1 MAKVHMVLQGKGG
14 VGKSMIAATLA
25 QYINARA
32 PSESALCID
41 TDPVNATFAGYET
54 FKVHRLEIM
63 EEMEISSRKFDEL
76 VTLISEAKGDV
87 VIDNGASTFVPL
99 SHYLISNDVPHL
111 LLEMGHELI
120 IHTVITGGQSLLD
133 TLNGFSQLASQ
144 FPAEAKFV
152 VWLNP
157 FLGEVAHEGKPFDSM
172 KAYQQNKE
180 RVSAI
185 IRIPTLKQETHGRDF
200 SDMLKR
206 RHTLDHA
213 ISDTTL
219 GIMPRQRLKLVK
231 AQLFDQLNAAAVI

>member
-1 MAKVHMVLQGKGG
+1 MGLKS
-14 VGKSMIAATLA
+14 VGCSIAPRT
-25 QYINARA
+25 
-32 PSESALCID
+32 P
-41 TDPVNATFAGYET
+41 
-54 FKVHRLEIM
+54 
-63 EEMEISSRKFDEL
+63 
-76 VTLISEAKGDV
+76 
-87 VIDNGASTFVPL
+87 
-99 SHYLISNDVPHL
+99 
-111 LLEMGHELI
+111 
-120 IHTVITGGQSLLD
+120 
-133 TLNGFSQLASQ
+133 